1 MAFEL
6 LKNKV
11 KLEFTTNGNSKIK
24 FHRFTVSTHVC
35 DITKFVKAKT
45 NAQFYL
51 LQNTFYCF
59 KMIFERNTCRAQYEI
74 QLKIDKR

>member
-24 FHRFTVSTHVC
+24 FHRFTVSTYVC
-35 DITKFVKAKT
+35 DITKFVKVKKCINSIYYRT
-45 NAQFYL
+45 HFIVSKWLSKETPVEHNMKY
-51 LQNTFYCF
+51 NW
-59 KMIFERNTCRAQYEI
+59 K
-74 QLKIDKR
+74 